1 MERNLCTRKQ
11 AYKIMK
17 SGTFYY
23 PAYMHYKDT
32 PVNVVCDF
40 CNKSNLTCSVGF
52 RDSDLC
58 LECVEMIADNN
69 IQNEPG
75 TLTKLVY
82 KPDIACKTNMMQD
95 SAIAI
100 TQMKQSSVR
109 KIKSE
114 QFPLT
119 YMKQDSAR
127 PVKKDICEIINDDND
142 MTFMMQDSV
151 RLKREP
157 IDYFKIRPYN
167 S

>member
-1 MERNLCTRKQ
+1 MERDLCTREQ

-23 PAYMHYKDT
+23 PAYMHYRDT

-40 CNKSNLTCSVGF
+40 CNKSNLVCSVGF

-58 LECVEMIADNN
+58 LECVEMIANDN
-69 IQNEPG
+69 IQDEPG
-75 TLTKLVY
+75 TLSKLVY
-82 KPDIACKTNMMQD
+82 KPNIACQTR
-95 SAIAI
+95 
-100 TQMKQSSVR
+100 MKQSSVR
-109 KIKSE
+109 KIRSE

-119 YMKQDSAR
+119 KMMQDSVR
-127 PVKKDICEIINDDND
+127 PVGKDIDEISSDVRD
-142 MTFMMQDSV
+142 MTFMMQDFV

-157 IDYFKIRPYN
+157 IDYSKIKPYN